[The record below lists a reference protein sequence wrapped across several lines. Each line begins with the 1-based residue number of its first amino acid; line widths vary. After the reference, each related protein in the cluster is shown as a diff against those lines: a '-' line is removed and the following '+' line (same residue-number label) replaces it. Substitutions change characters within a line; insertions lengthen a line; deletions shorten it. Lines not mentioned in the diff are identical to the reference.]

1 MRNRAAGSLHDIP
14 TEYRPRPVTRAASRR
29 AVVARAAH
37 ELQELGRILDATRR
51 PAEAVAARRV
61 AADLLRAVR

>member
-37 ELQELGRILDATRR
+37 DLEQLALILAAVHK
-51 PAEAVAARRV
+51 PAERAACIRI
-61 AADLLRAVR
+61 ASDLRAVL

>member
-1 MRNRAAGSLHDIP
+1 MRNRAAGSLHDMP
-14 TEYRPRPVTRAASRR
+14 TEYRPQPAPRAAARR
-29 AVVARAAH
+29 AVH